1 MVGGYNFNK
10 KKGGQLGNDNFS
22 PLATVYLLHVGTQAA
37 DASGSSTVDWFWW
50 IGLALILAAMAVL
63 ILLVR
68 KRRHHA
74 EVETEIETQV
84 TDSAPH
90 DELMQRICK
99 LMEEQ
104 QLYLNSDLKLGDVA
118 DALNTNRNVI
128 SACINNQCGCSFS
141 QFISGYRIDYA
152 KDLMRRQPDV
162 KVSEV
167 WMASGFSTETSFFR
181 TFKNVT
187 GMTPSEFKQKFN

>member
-1 MVGGYNFNK
+1 
-10 KKGGQLGNDNFS
+10 
-22 PLATVYLLHVGTQAA
+22 
-37 DASGSSTVDWFWW
+37 
-50 IGLALILAAMAVL
+50 MAVL

-118 DALNTNRNVI
+118 DALNTNRNAI
-128 SACINNQCGCSFS
+128 SSCINSQRGCSFS
-141 QFISGYRIDYA
+141 QFVSGYRIDHA
-152 KDLMRRQPDV
+152 KNLMRHQPDI

-181 TFKNVT
+181 TFKAIT
-187 GMTPSEFKQKFN
+187 GMTPNEFKQKND